1 MFIIL
6 LIASFGILASSY
18 ILIQNEKVEDGCA
31 LLGVGSIILCVCA
44 AVLSSHRKAPRDE
57 PPRRNREALEDTV
70 RNDDGLKR
78 LFDALTVRNN
88 MLDDLRSTMC
98 EIENA
103 LNSATYVRI
112 EQ

>member
-31 LLGVGSIILCVCA
+31 LLGVGSITLCICA
-44 AVLSSHRKAPRDE
+44 AVLSSRHD
-57 PPRRNREALEDTV
+57 REALEDTV